1 MASQLQFF
9 MSPDDEVAFFRF
21 LERIELEV
29 YPRRVPPDWETFRAS
44 QENHPRLPEEDLYLV
59 AVSVGPAI
67 VDKVKRGPDKGFWR
81 IDEVRSPVIFM
92 ERCRMNEEGE
102 LLSGQLWAELEVT
115 PQTGRKDA
123 ASDQFRRQFR
133 EIEEYLKKTF
143 RKGDPKAFL
152 VGPKAARLHKEG
164 KLVLRDSAH
173 RGGTV
178 VPYK

>member
-1 MASQLQFF
+1 MANVQKFF
-9 MSPDDEVAFFRF
+9 MAPEDEVAFFRF
-21 LERIELEV
+21 LERFVLEV

-44 QENHPRLPEEDLYLV
+44 EANVPRLPEEDLYLV
-59 AVSVGPAI
+59 ASEIGAAI
-67 VDKVKRGPDKGFWR
+67 VDKVKRGPDKGAWR
-81 IDEVRSPVIFM
+81 IDEVRSPVIFF

-123 ASDQFRRQFR
+123 ASDRFRRLYLD
-133 EIEEYLKKTF
+133 IEEHLKKTF

-152 VGPKAARLHKEG
+152 VGPKAARLFKDG
-164 KLVLRDSAH
+164 LVLRDSEH

-178 VPYK
+178 VPFK